1 MLSRK
6 RTVQPT
12 NLESQIGREYQV
24 HLTQLLSVG
33 DLQVM
38 DSKFCALLLTCFLL
52 AMSAC
57 QQPASP
63 TSATPPTDA
72 SRMSNQLP
80 ADPAKERRTDACNL
94 ITPVEIET
102 VQGEK
107 IIEAK
112 SSSQS
117 TDTFIVN
124 QCYYVAAENGKSV
137 VLSVYRADAGNPAG
151 RRPKDFWRER
161 FAAVGSEKERDNKS
175 KDKESEQAEKEEST
189 PPQVIEGLG
198 DQAYWLD
205 NKLGGALYVL
215 KGDEFFRVSLGGIPD
230 TELRINKAKSL
241 ARGVLKRLE
250 SSSAA
255 L

>member
-1 MLSRK
+1 
-6 RTVQPT
+6 
-12 NLESQIGREYQV
+12 
-24 HLTQLLSVG
+24 
-33 DLQVM
+33 M
-38 DSKFCALLLTCFLL
+38 DSKFCALLLTFFLL
-52 AMSAC
+52 AASGC

-72 SRMSNQLP
+72 SKTSNQLP
-80 ADPAKERRTDACNL
+80 ADAAKARQTDACTL
-94 ITPVEIET
+94 ITPAEVERL
-102 VQGEK
+102 QGQK

-112 SSSQS
+112 SSSQN

-124 QCYYVAAENGKSV
+124 QCYYTAAENGKSV

-175 KDKESEQAEKEEST
+175 KDKESEHAKKEEST
-189 PPQVIEGLG
+189 PPQPIEGLG

-215 KGDEFFRVSLGGIPD
+215 KGDEFFRVSLGGIAD
-230 TELRINKAKSL
+230 TQLRINKATSL

>member
-1 MLSRK
+1 M
-6 RTVQPT
+6 
-12 NLESQIGREYQV
+12 YF
-24 HLTQLLSVG
+24 
-33 DLQVM
+33 
-38 DSKFCALLLTCFLL
+38 KFCALLLTCFLL
-52 AMSAC
+52 TVSGC
-57 QQPASP
+57 NQPASP

-72 SRMSNQLP
+72 SRTANQLP
-80 ADPAKERRTDACNL
+80 ADAKARQTDACKL
-94 ITPVEIET
+94 ITPAEVET
-102 VQGEK
+102 LQGQK
-107 IIEAK
+107 ILEAK
-112 SSSQS
+112 SSSQN

-124 QCYYVAAENGKSV
+124 QCYYTAAENGKSV
-137 VLSVYRADAGNPAG
+137 VLSVYRADSGNPAG

-161 FAAVGSEKERDNKS
+161 FADASEEERDKKS
-175 KDKESEQAEKEEST
+175 KDKESAYAKKEEST

-230 TELRINKAKSL
+230 TKLRIDKATSL

>member
-1 MLSRK
+1 
-6 RTVQPT
+6 
-12 NLESQIGREYQV
+12 
-24 HLTQLLSVG
+24 
-33 DLQVM
+33 M
-38 DSKFCALLLTCFLL
+38 DSKLCALLFTCFLL
-52 AMSAC
+52 AVSGC
-57 QQPASP
+57 QQTASP

-80 ADPAKERRTDACNL
+80 EDPAKKQQTDACNL
-94 ITPVEIET
+94 ITPSEIET

-107 IIEAK
+107 ILEAK
-112 SSSQS
+112 SSSQN

-137 VLSVYRADAGNPAG
+137 VLSVYRADAANPAG

-161 FAAVGSEKERDNKS
+161 FAGVESEKERDNKS
-175 KDKESEQAEKEEST
+175 KDKGSEQEKKEEFTS
-189 PPQVIEGLG
+189 PRPIEGLG

-215 KGDEFFRVSLGGIPD
+215 KGDEFFRVSIGGIAD
-230 TELRINKAKSL
+230 TGLRINKATSV